1 MCFIIIV
8 QNVEQTFNQINNM
21 KNLKL
26 FSVILMLLVGIGQVW
41 ATDYELMLTLDLASH
56 AATGTTSTGLTN
68 TTLLT
73 FLQTAAPATTDI
85 TAASLTGNVYNG
97 KGSGGGDCPQQ
108 SLKIGKASGGGSITF
123 TIASSYDDVTKV
135 EITGRGWKTTT
146 AISVN
151 SSDAQY
157 PAVAQSQEYTFP
169 YEISATKTITIDVA
183 TSALCATEIKLYK
196 TKNGGGSDPVAVTG
210 VSLNKA
216 STSIVEGKTET
227 LVATVAPS
235 NASDKSVSWSSD
247 DESVAT
253 VDGGIVTAVAAG
265 TATITVTTTDG
276 SFTDECEVTVT
287 EAPAAVNYELV
298 TNVSELAD
306 AAEIIIVNIDEDKAL
321 SITQQTNNRA
331 ATDVLSTSSVIAAGD
346 DVQVI
351 TLEASSSNWKFNVGD
366 SKYLYAA
373 SSSANQLKSAA
384 VATSGENGVWSIAI
398 ADDGAATI
406 LAQGSNTRNF
416 LRYNPNSG
424 SPIFNCYASN
434 STTGTLVKIFKKVDG
449 TVLPSAEL
457 AYAASSVEKLVGA
470 EAFTNELTN
479 PHTVTVSYASDN
491 TGVAT
496 VDPATG
502 AVSIVAAGKAVI
514 TASFAGNDDYKAGS
528 ASYTIVVTEHA
539 GTEADPYSVADA
551 KIVID
556 AVGTKENAYVSGIVS
571 SIYSTSL
578 EAGGAISFYISAD
591 GATSG
596 QQLEAYKCLSL
607 NSEAFTALSDVKTGA
622 TVVITG
628 TLKKFSSTYEFDQNC
643 HLVSYVAP
651 VAPKQHIANDQA
663 NPYTVAQAL
672 VYAADGVTYDL
683 DDYVYVRGVVYDVKS
698 FNNGAMN
705 IFIKDA
711 DAENSFELFK
721 CAGINDGSA
730 TTPFEALTDVQVG
743 DIVIGYGQLTVF
755 NTVYEFKQGNYL
767 VDLDRPAVAVTGI
780 DLTEST
786 AEVEVGSTVTLH
798 ASVVPG
804 NATDQG
810 IVWSVTSG
818 SDKASVDEN
827 GVVTGVAEGTAVI
840 RAASHEDAS
849 IYEECTVTVTAV
861 DPTKHTVTFDAT
873 IDISDQETSI
883 TKSGITITASKF
895 NNNEEGKYY
904 YQCYA
909 SSAMTVSSTVGN
921 ITNIE
926 LTCTASGTAKYG
938 PGNWDFTGYSY
949 SGANGSWTGSAE
961 TVEFGNASQQVR
973 MTLITVTY
981 KEDNREAAGLVW
993 NPADDIEITVG
1004 DAFSAPA
1011 LLNPNSIDAA
1021 EITIES
1027 SNTSLATVTAGVVS
1041 LVADATGTATITAT
1055 FAGNDDYKPATI
1067 SYNITVNEA
1076 GLDNVTFDSSEDLA
1090 ESGETT
1096 ITKGGFTL
1104 SFTSGSMDGT
1114 QAEYR
1119 LYKSQTM
1126 TLSSTDY
1133 LIKKIEFTC
1142 TSGNPITGF
1151 ADATGLDKDNNEWT
1165 GESNTVELTASNAQV
1180 RMTKIKVFYVEDTR
1194 AAAGLTWSTNEVEIM
1209 LGDEFTAATL
1219 QNPNNIAAGEITI
1232 ASDNTELATVSAGVV
1247 SLVED
1252 AVGTAHITATFAGNE
1267 TYKPATI
1274 SYTIIVN
1281 DPTPTIYVDKLNVNF
1296 GTVATGASVGDQTIT
1311 VMLTNV
1317 ATATATLGG
1326 TNPEAF
1332 SISPAALTA
1341 SGGITISF
1349 VGSTA
1354 EVASFAATITI
1365 TDDAGVATQK
1375 VVNLSLTVDNV
1386 ETAVSTSSK
1395 WIPATAITDGM
1406 IVLITGVKDDVT
1418 YAMGTQTNNNR
1429 TAVAGTLSAGVFT
1442 PGASTMPFTVV
1453 AQDDGTYALRTS
1465 AGQYLY
1471 AASSSGNHLKT
1482 QSQLNADAK
1491 WTLSTTSA
1499 VAEGSSNRN
1508 VMQFN
1513 GSSKLF
1519 ACYSSASQSPIAL
1532 YVKQPKVIDNDA
1544 TETAVE
1550 TGDNVTVKDGGVL
1563 TINNAKQVGDV
1574 VVEAGGTV
1582 SASSYQLTV
1591 KDFTINTQSGKSGQ
1605 VLGTNVNV
1613 TGNLYLEIK
1622 LRDGDM
1628 DAEASRLWYCISAP
1642 FDVNMNGGFFWGD
1655 GTPMVLNTHF
1665 QLFEYDGQK
1674 RANTGNGWKRV
1685 NGTMKANTAYFIG
1698 FDDAQGNQNTIK
1710 LKANAKTIPAVAPIA
1725 LNEYF
1730 AADAANANWNAVAN
1744 PTLRYVGLDKTVQVF
1759 DPEHQNYN
1767 PFPYFG
1773 AAYAFV
1779 VGTPFFYKGT
1789 GSIVLNTDPD
1799 PQVQYRAPQ
1808 HRAESYNYCVQISK
1822 AETER
1827 FDNQLYVVASETAA
1841 ATYEEGQDV
1850 PSMNEETS
1858 KYGALIWTEN
1868 YGDKRLAIEEA
1879 PLVNSSA
1886 SYVLGIYAPEDGEY
1900 TISTPQAKEDVSLYL
1915 TREGRVIWD
1924 LTAAPYT
1931 LDLTKGN
1938 TTGYG
1943 LRIVAAPKAT
1953 TDLEDVQGDK
1963 VQCTKVLINN
1973 HVFILRG
1980 EQLYDATGRLVK

>member
-1 MCFIIIV
+1 
-8 QNVEQTFNQINNM
+8 M

-26 FSVILMLLVGIGQVW
+26 FSLLLLLLIGVGQVW
-41 ATDYELMLTLDLASH
+41 AGDETATIQTTCWGTAAQAYQTDTREFTDEQGNKWH
-56 AATGTTSTGLTN
+56 ATGYGVTAN
-68 TTLLT
+68 TAVIIGKGGANYLETPAFSGNISSIEVTWFGNANYYLA
-73 FLQTAAPATTDI
+73 LQTTDGTELEAKSNTASPGATE
-85 TAASLTGNVYNG
+85 
-97 KGSGGGDCPQQ
+97 
-108 SLKIGKASGGGSITF
+108 TF
-123 TIASSYDDVTKV
+123 TVS
-135 EITGRGWKTTT
+135 G
-146 AISVN
+146 
-151 SSDAQY
+151 
-157 PAVAQSQEYTFP
+157 EYTQLRLVGRRSSGTSNAQAT
-169 YEISATKTITIDVA
+169 ISKVVVTYA
-183 TSALCATEIKLYK
+183 
-196 TKNGGGSDPVAVTG
+196 GGGSDPVAVTG

-287 EAPAAVNYELV
+287 EAPAAVNYEKV
-298 TNVSELAD
+298 TEAPEGGWSGEYLIVYEPNASTARVWTGEEASNCYVE
-306 AAEIIIVNIDEDKAL
+306 AEITAGIIAQPEGTASVTIAEMTGGYSIQVNGGTNDGKYIQNNGNSNGIKFVDAGVANTLAYENSAVT
-321 SITQQTNNRA
+321 ITCNSKKFRYN
-331 ATDVLSTSSVIAAGD
+331 STSGQDRFRYFGSD
-346 DVQVI
+346 QQVI
-351 TLEASSSNWKFNVGD
+351 Q
-366 SKYLYAA
+366 LY
-373 SSSANQLKSAA
+373 
-384 VATSGENGVWSIAI
+384 
-398 ADDGAATI
+398 
-406 LAQGSNTRNF
+406 
-416 LRYNPNSG
+416 
-424 SPIFNCYASN
+424 
-434 STTGTLVKIFKKVDG
+434 KKVDG
-449 TVLPSAEL
+449 TAKPSAGL
-457 AYAASSVEKLVGA
+457 AFDAAQKLAKVGGTLTAPNLSTADGFDGTVTYASSD
-470 EAFTNELTN
+470 EAVVKVN
-479 PHTVTVSYASDN
+479 AS
-491 TGVAT
+491 
-496 VDPATG
+496 TG
-502 AVSIVAAGKAVI
+502 AITEVVAAGKAVI
-514 TASFAGNDDYKAGS
+514 TAHSDETENFKEGS
-528 ASYTIVVTEHA
+528 ASYTIFVAEQA
-539 GTEADPYSVADA
+539 GTAEEPLTEASAKALIDLGCEMEVHVHGTVLGSQDATKFTVTLAGGMQFYKLKDLGNVAFESAYIKNGDE
-551 KIVID
+551 VT
-556 AVGTKENAYVSGIVS
+556 AVGTLTKYN
-571 SIYSTSL
+571 T
-578 EAGGAISFYISAD
+578 
-591 GATSG
+591 
-596 QQLEAYKCLSL
+596 
-607 NSEAFTALSDVKTGA
+607 
-622 TVVITG
+622 
-628 TLKKFSSTYEFDQNC
+628 TYELAEGC
-643 HLVSYVAP
+643 YLTAYTEYTEPLVDISNTKETA
-651 VAPKQHIANDQA
+651 
-663 NPYTVAQAL
+663 YTVAQAL
-672 VYAADGVTYDL
+672 ALATNPTSDLTKAVYIA
-683 DDYVYVRGVVYDVKS
+683 GVVYDVKS
-698 FNNGAMN
+698 FNSTNGTLD
-705 IFIKDA
+705 IYIKDEGV
-711 DAENSFELFK
+711 ENKFEFYK
-721 CAGINDGSA
+721 CAGIYDES
-730 TTPFEALTDVQVG
+730 LTAFTAADDVQVG
-743 DIVIGYGQLTVF
+743 DEVIGYGVMKYF
-755 NTVYEFKQGNYL
+755 SGGSIWEFDNTATGDYL
-767 VDLDRPAVAVTGI
+767 VELTRPDVPVSSVSLPA
-780 DLTEST
+780 TES
-786 AEVEVGSTVTLH
+786 VEVGSTVTLTATVLPAN
-798 ASVVPG
+798 ASDKSITWTVE
-804 NATDQG
+804 
-810 IVWSVTSG
+810 SG
-818 SDKASVDEN
+818 SDKASVAD
-827 GVVTGVAEGTAVI
+827 GVVTGLEEGEAVI
-840 RAASHEDAS
+840 RATSVADGTKYA
-849 IYEECTVTVTAV
+849 ECTVTVVAA
-861 DPTKHTVTFDAT
+861 DPTKHVVTFDAT
-873 IDISDQETSI
+873 VDMGESPLSKSNISMACSNGALSNGSEYRLY
-883 TKSGITITASKF
+883 K
-895 NNNEEGKYY
+895 
-904 YQCYA
+904 
-909 SSAMTVSSTVGN
+909 SSTTTFECSVGN
-921 ITNIE
+921 ITKIE
-926 LTCTASGTAKYG
+926 FTGVSGNPVSGFGDPEVGTLVTDGNNGVWTGNAASVSFVASGA
-938 PGNWDFTGYSY
+938 
-949 SGANGSWTGSAE
+949 
-961 TVEFGNASQQVR
+961 QVR
-973 MTLITVTY
+973 ATEITVTY
-981 KEDNREAAGLVW
+981 KEDNRAAAELAW
-993 NPADDIEITVG
+993 DPAEDITLTVG
-1004 DAFSAPA
+1004 DAFTAPT
-1011 LLNPNSIDAA
+1011 LLNPNTIDAA
-1021 EITIES
+1021 EISIES
-1027 SNTSLATVTAGVVS
+1027 SNTAVATVTAGVVA

-1055 FAGNDDYKPATI
+1055 FAGNEDYKPAVV
-1067 SYNITVNEA
+1067 SYTITVNEA
-1076 GLDNVTFDSSEDLA
+1076 GLDNVTFDATQDIA
-1090 ESGETT
+1090 ETGELS
-1096 ITKGGFTL
+1096 ISKSGFTL
-1104 SFTSGSMDGT
+1104 GFTSGALDNG
-1114 QAEYR
+1114 ENYR

-1142 TSGNPITGF
+1142 TSGNPISGF
-1151 ADATGLDKDNNEWT
+1151 ANAEGLDKANNQWT
-1165 GESNTVELTASNAQV
+1165 GETNSVELTASNAQV
-1180 RMTKIKVFYVEDTR
+1180 RIEKLKVYYIEDTR
-1194 AAAGLTWSTNEVEIM
+1194 AASGLAWSANEVEIT
-1209 LGDEFTAATL
+1209 LGDAFTPANL
-1219 QNPNNIAAGEITI
+1219 VNPNSIDASAITI
-1232 ASDNTELATVSAGVV
+1232 ASDNTDLAVVNDGVV
-1247 SLVED
+1247 SLVAD
-1252 AVGTAHITATFAGNE
+1252 AMGTAHITATFAGNE

-1317 ATATATLGG
+1317 AAATATLGG

-1365 TDDAGVATQK
+1365 TDDASVATQK

-1550 TGDNVTVKDGGVL
+1550 TGDDVTVKEGGVL

-1605 VLGTNVNV
+1605 LLGTNVNV

-1698 FDDAQGNQNTIK
+1698 FDDAQSNQNTIK

-1725 LNEYF
+1725 LNEYS
-1730 AADAANANWNAVAN
+1730 AADEANANWNAVAN

-1759 DPEHQNYN
+1759 DPENQNYN
-1767 PFPYFG
+1767 PFPYFD

-1789 GSIVLNTDPD
+1789 GSIVLNTDHHD
-1799 PQVQYRAPQ
+1799 QYRAPQ

-1963 VQCTKVLINN
+1963 LQCTKVLINN